1 MEQITIQT
9 WLRKAVSS
17 VLPRGRFA
25 RSVTVLAGGTALGQ
39 AITVLVSPIL
49 TRLYSPEDFGV
60 FGVYASMLGII
71 TVVASLRYEY
81 AVPLPEDDKTA
92 ANVLALCFML
102 LVGMTLI
109 AWFVIQAL
117 GRKIVTWANAPELER
132 YLWLLPLGMLGA
144 GAYQVLNY
152 WAVRKRDFSRIART
166 RIGRGVARAALQV
179 GMGLVRSG
187 PLGLLLGQLVGETAG
202 SASLGLVAWRQDR
215 VSFKAVSLQG
225 MCQAGARYK
234 RFPLFSSWADLL
246 DALGLQVPQL
256 LFAAFYGTEVA
267 GWFALGQR
275 VIAAPL
281 NIVVDSV
288 AQVYFGEAAR
298 LPKDDLTAMKQ
309 LFLKLTGRL
318 ALIGG
323 LPVAVICALAPWF
336 FTIVFGSGWETAG
349 RYVQIMGVMFAVRF
363 AIIPLSHT
371 LNILERQ
378 DLYLLWDG
386 TRLALVVGGLWVG
399 KTLEFSH
406 ITAVSV
412 YSLSMLTAYVFL
424 WSLTWRALKSRSKV
438 LEDLKNVCTL
448 SRSKT

>member
-1 MEQITIQT
+1 MEQMTVRI
-9 WLRKAVSS
+9 WLRKAVGS

-39 AITVLVSPIL
+39 VVTVLVSPIL

-81 AVPLPEDDKTA
+81 AVPLPEDDETA
-92 ANVLALCFML
+92 ANVLALCFIL

-117 GRKIVTWANAPELER
+117 GRKIVAWANAPELER
-132 YLWLLPLGMLGA
+132 YLWLLPLGMLGT
-144 GAYQVLNY
+144 GTYQVLNY

-179 GMGLVRSG
+179 GVGLVRSG

-202 SASLGLVAWRQDR
+202 SASLGLAAWRQDR

-225 MCQAGARYK
+225 MRQAGARYK
-234 RFPLFSSWADLL
+234 RFPLFSNWADLL

-288 AQVYFGEAAR
+288 SQVYFGEAAQ
-298 LPKDDLTAMKQ
+298 LSKNDLTAMKQ

-323 LPVAVICALAPWF
+323 LPVAVICALAPLF
-336 FTIVFGSGWETAG
+336 FTIVFGPGWGTAG

-363 AIIPLSHT
+363 ATVPLWHT
-371 LNILERQ
+371 LNVLERQ
-378 DLYLLWDG
+378 DLHFLWDSV
-386 TRLALVVGGLWVG
+386 RLVLVVGSLWAG
-399 KTLEFSH
+399 KTLGFSH
-406 ITAVSV
+406 ISTVGV
-412 YSLSMLTAYVFL
+412 YGLSMAFAYIVL
-424 WSLTWRALKSRSKV
+424 WLITWRALLRQVVRKR
-438 LEDLKNVCTL
+438 
-448 SRSKT
+448 